1 MEIII
6 SSLISSLSAIVVCAL
21 TNHFQ
26 NKKTTIL
33 MEYKIDM
40 LTEQVK
46 KHNSVIDRTYALQK
60 QQAVFDEE
68 IKVANHRINDL
79 EQARA

>member
-1 MEIII
+1 
-6 SSLISSLSAIVVCAL
+6 
-21 TNHFQ
+21 
-26 NKKTTIL
+26 

-40 LTEQVK
+40 LMEQVK
-46 KHNSVIDRTYALQK
+46 KHNSVIDRTYVLEK

-79 EQARA
+79 EQART